1 VISFRKVGQTDH
13 YWVGA
18 NTQGLTRSFFI
29 DVSYEN
35 GEITHFVIERVD
47 QFGTRIKLTVDEVRA
62 IVELARKVGLVREE

>member
-1 VISFRKVGQTDH
+1 MITFKKVGQTDH

-18 NTQGLTRSFFI
+18 GTQGLTRSFFV

-35 GEITHFVIERVD
+35 GEVTHFVIERVD

-62 IVELARKVGLVREE
+62 IVELARKLGVVGET